1 MDYLSIHKE
10 AQLIKDKLVDW
21 RREFHKY
28 PELGLHCKR
37 TASLVAD
44 ELDNMGFTVQTGL
57 AETGIAASIG
67 YGEKAVAIRVD
78 MDALPITEKTGLP
91 FASVNNGAMHAC
103 GHDGHTAI
111 GLGVAHM
118 FSRLMPVDQGKL
130 LIAFQPGEEYPGGAA
145 LMINEGAFMHE
156 KPSMILGMHIF
167 PELPSGKIGLR
178 YGIMTASNLELK
190 VVFNGLGGHCAY
202 PHRAIDPYPALA
214 SFIDAIQTIVSRNK
228 PPLEPQVIS
237 LGEIR
242 GGDGYNVIPGE
253 IKVKGTIR
261 SVSENAKNEALK
273 RIKEIAR
280 GLETTYQVKISVEVA
295 GQDPMLKCDVKITEL
310 AERILKETFNSDTVI
325 RIEQPSMGVDDFAHF
340 ANLYPATYLRLGS
353 FDRQKGYIYP
363 LHNDK
368 FDFDEALL
376 IKGVEAA
383 VVVLSA
389 ALLK

>member
-1 MDYLSIHKE
+1 LDYLSIRKE
-10 AQLIKDKLVDW
+10 VQLIKDKLVSW

-44 ELDNMGFTVQTGL
+44 ELEKMGFTVQTGL

-67 YGEKAVAIRVD
+67 HGEKAVAIRVD

-91 FASVNNGAMHAC
+91 FASLNDGAMHAC

-111 GLGVAHM
+111 GLGVAHV
-118 FSRLMPVDQGKL
+118 FSRLMPPDQGKL
-130 LIAFQPGEEYPGGAA
+130 LIIFQPGEEYPGGAA
-145 LMINEGAFMHE
+145 LMINEGVFEAE

-190 VVFNGLGGHCAY
+190 LVFSGLGGHCAY
-202 PHRAIDPYPALA
+202 PHKAIDPYTALA

-228 PPLEPQVIS
+228 SPLEPQVIS

-242 GGDGYNVIPGE
+242 GGNGYNVIPEE

-261 SVSENAKNEALK
+261 SVSESAKNGALQ
-273 RIKEIAR
+273 RMNEIVR
-280 GLETTYQVKISVEVA
+280 GLETTYQVKIALEVA
-295 GQDPMLKCDVKITEL
+295 GQDPMLKCDEMITEL
-310 AERILKETFNSDTVI
+310 AERILKETFDPDTVV

-340 ANLYPATYLRLGS
+340 ANLFPATYLRLGS

-368 FDFDEALL
+368 FDFDEAIL

-383 VVVLSA
+383 SVVLSA